1 MANDSRRFIEEYFPV
16 GEVSNETKEKNIRK
30 GNIATLHTWWA
41 RRPTGVSRATV
52 YAALIPAANSNKDL
66 KRKIGEILQLSK
78 WENSLDLNLIYKA
91 RKEILDNNNGIPPKV
106 LDPFSGG
113 GAIPLEALRLG
124 CETYAND
131 YNPVAVLIEKAVL
144 EYPIK
149 HGYKGISD
157 PQGNEN
163 LKYLPEKD
171 NVFVSDL
178 KKWGDILI
186 NEVKEELKRFYPN
199 DPDGSTPI
207 AYIWART
214 LPCQNPS
221 CGAEIPLMR
230 QYWLTRDGKNDV
242 SLYPSSSHNPIK
254 FDIIGKNY
262 NNFPQNFSPDKGTV
276 YRAIVTCP
284 LCGSVIADTN
294 TRKLFKENKINQRM
308 ISVVVKKSGSNE
320 KVHRIANEEDMK
332 PFKESEKYLQEIID
346 NLTTKWNTS
355 PIPNEET
362 PDGKGKGAERAFGIH
377 NYNLN
382 QWGDIFNARQ
392 KLTLLTFS
400 KIIRELYPKIL
411 SEEGDPE
418 YAKALVCYLSLTFDR
433 IAASYNTLTQ
443 WQPGSNK
450 LGNMFSRAALS
461 FVWDYAEANPL
472 SGAVR
477 SWESL
482 FSDTLDIVQSISK
495 LKLIQGTIS
504 ATVTQSS
511 ATNLPYPDNFFDAVF
526 TDPPYYDNIGYSNLS
541 DFFYVWL
548 KRSLGDL
555 YPELFSTPL
564 APKTNEI
571 VSDVNRN
578 GGKKE
583 AKKFFE
589 DMLKKAFIEINR
601 VLKPNGISTIV
612 YAHKTTEGWESL
624 INSLLDSGLVITGA
638 WPINTE
644 MHARLLAKDSA
655 ALASSIYIVARKM
668 KREPTGF
675 YNDVKEELKLYL
687 TEKLD
692 KLWEEGI
699 GGADFFIAAIGSAI
713 EVFGKYEKVMDY
725 EGTII
730 RADRLLEDVRKI
742 VTDYAIKKILHN
754 GFAAEISKL
763 TLFYVLSR
771 WEFGEAK
778 APFDEARKLAQSVGF
793 DLSQEW
799 GKDGFILKEKEFVK
813 ILGPLE
819 RKHRNLENSKELIDV
834 LHLTLNYWS
843 KGKKENIVELMTK
856 TGFAQSE
863 AFFRVAQA
871 ISETLPN
878 ESKEKKLLEGF
889 LSGKEKLKIDL
900 NRGNNNK
907 QKTIDNF

>member
-1 MANDSRRFIEEYFPV
+1 MSHFNKSYIEESFPV
-16 GEVSNETKEKNIRK
+16 KEVGIEGAREKNIRK
-30 GNIATLHTWWA
+30 GHISSLHIWWA
-41 RRPTGVSRATV
+41 RRPLAVSRATA
-52 YAALIPAANSNKDL
+52 YSSLIPAPKNIEDWEA
-66 KRKIGEILQLSK
+66 KRQFIIKLCK
-78 WENSLDLNLIYKA
+78 WENSLDSQLIEKA

-230 QYWLTRDGKNDV
+230 QYWLSNKSNKV
-242 SLYPSSSHNPIK
+242 ISLYPFIEKNKINFKIVGRGYEEIPKDFNP
-254 FDIIGKNY
+254 G
-262 NNFPQNFSPDKGTV
+262 QGTISK
-276 YRAIVTCP
+276 AIVTCP
-284 LCGSVIADTN
+284 ICGATINSRD
-294 TRKLFKENKINQRM
+294 TRKLFQE
-308 ISVVVKKSGSNE
+308 KKSGQRLILLVTT
-320 KVHRIANEEDMK
+320 KKKHVGKKYRVANEEDYNI
-332 PFKESEKYLQEIID
+332 FLESEKYLKEKIGILNKKWGIVCVPDELITTPSHDID
-346 NLTTKWNTS
+346 RPPMYGMKS
-355 PIPNEET
+355 
-362 PDGKGKGAERAFGIH
+362 
-377 NYNLN
+377 
-382 QWGDIFNARQ
+382 WGDLYNSRQ
-392 KLTLLTFS
+392 KLSIICFIDSMKEMHNLILKENKDEEYTKAIMSFFGVAIDRLADKNSVLCNYIVKTEAIGYTYKRQALPMLWDYVEMNPLDNNSGWNGTLDDLYTNLSHIS
-400 KIIRELYPKIL
+400 KIKNY
-411 SEEGDPE
+411 
-418 YAKALVCYLSLTFDR
+418 
-433 IAASYNTLTQ
+433 
-443 WQPGSNK
+443 
-450 LGNMFSRAALS
+450 
-461 FVWDYAEANPL
+461 
-472 SGAVR
+472 
-477 SWESL
+477 
-482 FSDTLDIVQSISK
+482 
-495 LKLIQGTIS
+495 